1 MKKVFL
7 GIIAAIMAA
16 VVCVSFTG
24 CAKAKNVKGE
34 KVTEEQWVAAIESLL
49 AEHAV
54 FTVDYS
60 STASGTYTHKT
71 MVHKTKWSVK
81 ETEKLTLV
89 KNGALESVKGSEKLT
104 LKGDKA
110 AAEQETGKAKK
121 KEIEK
126 YSEIVDSRIYNFEK
140 GRDDEWTKEESFYSV
155 IQDSFGSIVSS
166 VKSRYSSFVYS
177 NEHNGYIS
185 KNYDEDDTD
194 VTVTVYKFKDA
205 KLIAVYIYEE
215 ETFIEDNAQD
225 YAEGS
230 YKTEVNITI
239 KYTAKKI
246 TLPKVQEKEQ
256 A

>member
-16 VVCVSFTG
+16 VMCVSFTG

-60 STASGTYTHKT
+60 SKASGTYTHKT

-89 KNGALESVKGSEKLT
+89 KNGALESVKGSQKLT

-155 IQDSFGSIVSS
+155 IQDSFSSVVSS

-185 KNYDEDDTD
+185 KNYDEDDSE
-194 VTVTVYKFKDA
+194 VTVYKFKDA

-215 ETFIEDNAQD
+215 ETLIEDNAQD

-256 A
+256 S